1 MGLILRQTTTPN
13 SGTTLSVKGSTLTY
27 AEADG
32 NFTYLMTNMSG
43 SRISITGPTSV
54 TGSLTI
60 SGGITGSFSG
70 SLAGTIAYTQGG
82 NSFGANSTIGL
93 NDNYSLS
100 INAGTSTRL
109 FVSASGN
116 IGIATTTPNR
126 LLTLSGSSTAYAAF
140 NSSTYDNYSI
150 GASSLG
156 FLIYDDTDSAYRMAI
171 SRSSATIS
179 QVSIFSDAP
188 SFNNSYNA
196 SLYIGNF
203 QSNIATN
210 GKAMG
215 YRLLTS
221 NAGSDVDSIFNIQ
234 YAAMDGTATPP
245 NSYSSILSL
254 TKAGNA
260 TFEGYVYAK
269 DASTTIQ
276 SGDSS
281 GTTGTLNILSN
292 RNTYSAGS
300 GYDASIYIGAKRQ
313 DIVAD
318 DKISGYRLLVSNTAG
333 ANHSILS
340 IQGATGSGASS
351 ALPSNYATLVNITAT
366 GVIIT
371 GSLTTTAGAK
381 LGNAI
386 TDTHTI
392 TGSLSTSGSV
402 TINNILTLTVRSTTP
417 ASQPT
422 GSIICSGSGVDNH
435 LYYYNGS
442 AWRQLDN

>member
-43 SRISITGPTSV
+43 SRISITGPTSI
-54 TGSLTI
+54 TGSLTV

-82 NSFGANSTIGL
+82 NSFGGNSTIGL

-100 INAGTSTRL
+100 INAGSSTRL
-109 FVSASGN
+109 FISASGN
-116 IGIATTTPNR
+116 VGIGTTSPTFPLTISSSANTYIALQSATYGNYRIGTT
-126 LLTLSGSSTAYAAF
+126 SV
-140 NSSTYDNYSI
+140 
-150 GASSLG
+150 G
-156 FLIYDDTDSAYRMAI
+156 FLVYDTENSAYRMSI
-171 SRSSATIS
+171 TNSAASIN
-179 QVSIFSDAP
+179 QMNIFSDAK
-188 SFNNSYNA
+188 SYGNSYDA
-196 SLYIGNF
+196 SIYIGNY
-203 QSNIATN
+203 QTNVGSNNNAI
-210 GKAMG
+210 G
-215 YRLLTS
+215 YRLQVTNS
-221 NAGSDVDSIFNIQ
+221 GSPSSDVDSIFNIQ
-234 YAAMDGTATPP
+234 YAYDSSVGYTPP
-245 NSYSSILSL
+245 TAYS
-254 TKAGNA
+254 T
-260 TFEGYVYAK
+260 
-269 DASTTIQ
+269 
-276 SGDSS
+276 
-281 GTTGTLNILSN
+281 
-292 RNTYSAGS
+292 
-300 GYDASIYIGAKRQ
+300 
-313 DIVAD
+313 
-318 DKISGYRLLVSNTAG
+318 LVSV
-333 ANHSILS
+333 SK
-340 IQGATGSGASS
+340 
-351 ALPSNYATLVNITAT
+351 T

-381 LGNAI
+381 LGNNI